1 MVVQKSFHQ
10 KTKDDAYAVRL
21 LGFGADERTH
31 LDALITRG
39 PEGGPLYTCL
49 GEDSLQEPDF
59 YIADGDDPAGLAALT
74 RANPGPVQPAMVV
87 AREPAPLP
95 FPRVPRPFHRAQLH
109 EALADMVW
117 RRAQALA
124 LLRHGD
130 GRVPERRRHP
140 RIAVPHADSAWQH
153 RRQGTRCG
161 AVLILDSRGAFRDH
175 VAGLLGG
182 RRMAIEWTDS
192 APVALRLCEET
203 PVALV
208 MINTGLAGVDPYGVC
223 AAIKAQEGCWRTAVV
238 FLCGPAFRFD
248 SARGRDCGL
257 RGVLEKPVGDR
268 DLVAVLNRLLSL
280 QG

>member
-1 MVVQKSFHQ
+1 MVVQKLSRKQ
-10 KTKDDAYAVRL
+10 VCKESYAVRL
-21 LGFGADERTH
+21 LGFDRAESAH
-31 LDALITRG
+31 LDALLAQC
-39 PEGGPLYTCL
+39 PEGGPSYTCL
-49 GEDSLQEPDF
+49 GDESLHEPDF
-59 YIADGDDPAGLAALT
+59 YIADGDGPAGLAALT

-87 AREPAPLP
+87 ARAPAPLP

-109 EALADMVW
+109 EVLAEMVC

-124 LLRHGD
+124 LLHHGD
-130 GRVPERRRHP
+130 CPERRRHP
-140 RIAVPHADSAWQH
+140 RIDVSRLDMSWQH
-153 RRQGTRCG
+153 RRQAARSG
-161 AVLILDSRGAFRDH
+161 AVLILDNRGAFRDH

-223 AAIKAQEGCWRTAVV
+223 ASIKAQEDSFRTAVV
-238 FLCGPAFRFD
+238 LLCGPAFHFD